1 MQDTSSPSNTGPSR
15 ALAKLLRPF
24 GRVEPSEAV
33 STLLLTLNVFALLTA
48 YYLLKTAREPL
59 ILLHGGAE
67 VKSYA
72 AAGQAALLLL
82 VVKLYAG
89 LARRVGRL
97 KLLAT
102 VYLFSAVNLLVFAAL
117 VRAGAVIGVPFYLWV
132 GVFNATAI
140 AQFWAFS
147 ADIFSPEQGRRLFAV
162 LGIGS
167 STGAV
172 AGARMARSL
181 AALGPAFM
189 MLGAALILVGCVAL
203 FAVVD
208 RLNPTRAARS
218 NDAPEQP
225 LSSEG
230 PFQLFL
236 HDRYLQLIAALT
248 LVLNCCNSNGEY
260 ILDRALLTT
269 VADSKTHGAPAE
281 AFVAS
286 FKADYFAWVN
296 AAGVCLQLFAVSR
309 VLTRFGVRRALTVL
323 PIVALIG
330 YGTVAAAP
338 VLGLIRMAKVAENSL
353 DYSLQNTAGQA
364 LYLVATRTEKYVG
377 KTLIDG
383 FIVRMGDVMSALV
396 VLLGAAVGMQ
406 IRGFAWINLGLVCVW
421 VALVI
426 AVGAEHARR
435 SRHVT
440 APGGELGAVPA
451 S

>member
-1 MQDTSSPSNTGPSR
+1 
-15 ALAKLLRPF
+15 
-24 GRVEPSEAV
+24 
-33 STLLLTLNVFALLTA
+33 LLLTLNVFALLTA

-82 VVKLYAG
+82 VVKLYAA
-89 LARRVGRL
+89 LASRVGRL
-97 KLLAT
+97 KLLT
-102 VYLFSAVNLLVFAAL
+102 TLYVFSAANLLVFAAL
-117 VRAGAVIGVPFYLWV
+117 ARSGTAIGVPFYLWV
-132 GVFNATAI
+132 GVFNSTAI

-172 AGARMARSL
+172 AGARIARSL
-181 AALGPAFM
+181 ATLGPAAM
-189 MLGAALILVGCVAL
+189 MLGAALILLGCVGL

-208 RLNPTRAARS
+208 GLNRTRTAQAS
-218 NDAPEQP
+218 ADAERP
-225 LSSEG
+225 LSTQG

-260 ILDRALLTT
+260 ILDRALL
-269 VADSKTHGAPAE
+269 ASAGAQGPGAE

-286 FKADYFAWVN
+286 FKGDYFAWVN

-309 VLTRFGVRRALTVL
+309 VLTRFGVRRTLTVL
-323 PIVALIG
+323 PVVALVG
-330 YGTVAAAP
+330 YGAVAAIP

-364 LYLVATRTEKYVG
+364 LYLVATRPEKYLG
-377 KTLIDG
+377 KTFIDG
-383 FIVRMGDVMSALV
+383 FIVRMGDVVSALV
-396 VLLGAAVGMQ
+396 VLLGAAFGMQ
-406 IRGFAWINLGLVCVW
+406 IRGFAWVNLGLVCVW
-421 VALVI
+421 LALVA

-435 SRHVT
+435 SRRVT
-440 APGGELGAVPA
+440 TPPGALGTVPA
-451 S
+451 I